1 MLKLNLTADTKA
13 TKALARS
20 MSQLRK
26 AVAKALTGLAY
37 DVRDGV
43 RASLPDRFTIR
54 RPWVAKGI
62 GVAPASSG
70 TLTATVFS
78 RDYFM
83 ELQET
88 GGTKSGRMSIPV
100 GRMAA
105 TARTKVLP
113 KSLWPRALRNRRNV
127 FVRKGTLYERR
138 GKQISALYLLRKRQ
152 RVTARFGMIQ
162 TVVGIV
168 GRNAEHK
175 ISRALRSGM

>member
-1 MLKLNLTADTKA
+1 MLKLNLSADTKA

-62 GVAPASSG
+62 GIAPASSG
-70 TLTATVFS
+70 SLTATVFS

-88 GGTKSGRMSIPV
+88 GGIKTGKIAIPV

-105 TARTKVLP
+105 IARTRVLP
-113 KSLWPRALRNRRNV
+113 KSLWPRALRSRRTV
-127 FVRKGTLYERR
+127 FVRSGKVFERK
-138 GKQISALYLLRKRQ
+138 GKQVGVLYLLRKRQ
-152 RVTARFGMIQ
+152 RVRPRFGMAMQ
-162 TVVGIV
+162 AYRIV
-168 GRNAEHK
+168 LANQSKFSRRIFNA
-175 ISRALRSGM
+175 I